1 MVSDT
6 PRRSRLV
13 PAGLLLIAIAVA
25 NGIIFGTTAKGTPGA
40 SLSLPLAILKDASRL
55 AVLVGIILIVLGV
68 LRNRANRT
76 PNTPPQ
82 PPSDHDQSSDV
93 PSTRGF

>member
-13 PAGLLLIAIAVA
+13 PAGLLLITIAVA
-25 NGIIFGTTAKGTPGA
+25 NGIIFGTTAKGT
-40 SLSLPLAILKDASRL
+40 LPLAILKDASRL

-68 LRNRANRT
+68 FRNRANRT
-76 PNTPPQ
+76 PSIPQQ
-82 PPSDHDQSSDV
+82 PPDNHDQSSDL